1 MTNKKM
7 LLVDSVTNNYHFSD
21 IPASSSYTPPPTF
34 YGLIPTY
41 TDSVSPGIY
50 TTSYFPSFNGQAI
63 STGMAPISPSYLRR
77 YKLKSGESLILKL
90 RMILE
95 LQMIL
100 FL

>member
-21 IPASSSYTPPPTF
+21 IPASSSYTPPTF

-77 YKLKSGESLILKL
+77 YKLKW
-90 RMILE
+90 
-95 LQMIL
+95 
-100 FL
+100 